1 MWCKIR
7 RFFSW
12 LLLLSSLVLLLSF
25 FLGHL
30 NTSPALAA
38 VYSHREAP
46 GQILYKSRHTLRDN
60 NSNSWQVVVFKQI
73 KPNSAS
79 STNLRL
85 VGFPG
90 TVEFEHPQPLK
101 ITTKSRDFL
110 AEDIFAEKA
119 PGANIGQYDIA
130 KVLPQLRLG
139 QTVKLEI
146 PVKNNFPLS
155 LAVPSEVVL
164 EWKEIGGKG

>member
-7 RFFSW
+7 RFFSG
-12 LLLLSSLVLLLSF
+12 LLLFASLVLLLSF
-25 FLGHL
+25 FLGYF
-30 NTSPALAA
+30 NPSPAQAA

-60 NSNSWQVVVFKQI
+60 NSNPWQIIVFKQI
-73 KPNSAS
+73 KPNSAT
-79 STNLRL
+79 STQLRL

-90 TVEFEHPQPLK
+90 TVEFEHPKPLK
-101 ITTKSRDFL
+101 ITAQKREFL
-110 AEDIFAEKA
+110 AKDVFAEKA
-119 PGANIGQYDIA
+119 PGVNVGQYNIA
-130 KVLPQLRLG
+130 AILPQLRLG

-146 PVKNNFPLS
+146 PVQNSFPLS

-164 EWKEIGGKG
+164 EWKEIAGKN

>member
-1 MWCKIR
+1 MWYKIR
-7 RFFSW
+7 RFFSG
-12 LLLLSSLVLLLSF
+12 LLLFSSLVLLLSF
-25 FLGHL
+25 FLGHF

-60 NSNSWQVVVFKQI
+60 NSNSWQVIVFKQI

-101 ITTKSRDFL
+101 ITAKSRDFL

-119 PGANIGQYDIA
+119 PGANVGQYNVA
-130 KVLPQLRLG
+130 AVLPQLPLG

-146 PVKNNFPLS
+146 PVKNSFPLS

-164 EWKEIGGKG
+164 EWKEIAGKG

>member
-7 RFFSW
+7 RSFSG
-12 LLLLSSLVLLLSF
+12 LLLFSSLVLLLSF
-25 FLGHL
+25 FLGKL
-30 NTSPALAA
+30 NNSPALAA

-60 NSNSWQVVVFKQI
+60 NSNSWQVIVFKQI

-79 STNLRL
+79 ATNLRL

-101 ITTKSRDFL
+101 ISAKSRDFL
-110 AEDIFAEKA
+110 AEDVFAEKA
-119 PGANIGQYDIA
+119 PGANVGQYNIA
-130 KVLPQLRLG
+130 AVLPQLRLG

-146 PVKNNFPLS
+146 PVKNSFPLS
-155 LAVPSEVVL
+155 LAVPAEVIL
-164 EWKEIGGKG
+164 EWKEVAGKG